1 MNNSQSGNVLFYI
14 LIAVAL
20 LAALSYTVAQST
32 RGNVS
37 QLSAERARLYA
48 TEIIENGNVISS
60 AVSQLRL
67 RGVGL
72 DELCFDHPSW
82 GASDYDQVGS

>member
-1 MNNSQSGNVLFYI
+1 MNSSESGNVLFYI

-32 RGNVS
+32 RGNVG

-48 TEIIENGNVISS
+48 TEIIENANVMSS

-67 RGVGL
+67 RGVDL
-72 DELCFDHPSW
+72 DELCFDHVSW
-82 GASDYDQVGS
+82 GAK